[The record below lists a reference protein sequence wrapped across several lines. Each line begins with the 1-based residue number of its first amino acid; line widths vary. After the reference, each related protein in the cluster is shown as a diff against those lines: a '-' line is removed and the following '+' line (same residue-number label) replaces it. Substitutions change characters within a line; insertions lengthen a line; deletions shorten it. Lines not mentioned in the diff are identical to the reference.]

1 MGFADCLSPDS
12 PCENCNCCFIAAST
26 SVHFFYFFYFL
37 FCCFFTSSSFSSY
50 SPPPSLFLLLCFA
63 SFSSMALACRLAFSR
78 CPNTAAQKATSLNTP
93 LPPSRS
99 IVLLINPR
107 TATLVPERPTTPLD
121 PQANV
126 RKFGVTRTHTS
137 RVKNK
142 AKEQRGL
149 IACTRRTIVFS
160 LPPHKAGRKPS
171 DTESAGACP
180 SRCLHLGRRRTHA
193 STEGLAVPPLNE
205 LS

>member
-1 MGFADCLSPDS
+1 MGFAGCLLPDS

-26 SVHFFYFFYFL
+26 SVHFF
-37 FCCFFTSSSFSSY
+37 SSSASSSHPPPFQVILHLLPFFFCFVLFL
-50 SPPPSLFLLLCFA
+50 SPPWHLRADCPVPCARTQRRRKLPPCVPPSL
-63 SFSSMALACRLAFSR
+63 
-78 CPNTAAQKATSLNTP
+78 
-93 LPPSRS
+93 PSRS